1 MPAEKRKKQRMLALK
16 NPENAEAFIEGKRR
30 ILRILLD
37 LKAYEAAVDYQKI
50 RDEYMTRYKTNLNAV
65 EHLRL
70 FLCKSAWKNFCRV
83 FFREVDL
90 TNNSPIHIRLKSPNI
105 TCNS

>member
-1 MPAEKRKKQRMLALK
+1 MLALK

-65 EHLRL
+65 
-70 FLCKSAWKNFCRV
+70 NFCRV